1 MGATASVIDHSV
13 REPSKLTTRKVNSSR
28 VEQMV
33 SPKKKRRPSFFDDR
47 LKDNDDDLDDLLV
60 DSADSKGMQKATRR
74 ILVKALEEFLA
85 VHGTQLRSN
94 VIDLVVNSM
103 NPLVLY
109 RGQPVIKQGEI
120 GSFVYVIETG
130 NLAVTVNGEE
140 QESIPCGTLFGEL
153 ALLFDARRSA
163 TVTCTEKCKL
173 WSLNR
178 TAFKLIQRNAT
189 NLAIKQRMR
198 RLQVVKE
205 LAMLPSTALA
215 KLVTSLTPMSYKYGD
230 HLYTAGKCTTK
241 VMLIEE
247 GSVIILVPQALQHLS
262 QDDIDK
268 AVGVYRPNLLEQKKA
283 SRGLELGSITSFS
296 ITEGCVIG
304 MGILLGTY
312 LHLLSY
318 SAQYSCGILLE
329 LLLIS
334 VIVF

>member
-1 MGATASVIDHSV
+1 MGAAASVIDHSESELPKPKV
-13 REPSKLTTRKVNSSR
+13 TRKVNSYR
-28 VEQMV
+28 VQKV
-33 SPKKKRRPSFFDDR
+33 SSPKKKRRPSFFDDR
-47 LKDNDDDLDDLLV
+47 LKSDNEEDLDDAPV
-60 DSADSKGMQKATRR
+60 DSTDSNGMKKATRR
-74 ILVKALEEFLA
+74 ILVKAVEEFLA
-85 VHGTQLRSN
+85 VNGTQLRSN

-109 RGQPVIKQGEI
+109 RGQPVIRQGEI

-130 NLAVTVNGEE
+130 NLSVTVNGEE
-140 QESIPCGTLFGEL
+140 QESIPCGKLFGEL

-198 RLQVVKE
+198 RFQVVQE

-262 QDDIDK
+262 QEEIDK
-268 AVGVYRPNLLEQKKA
+268 AIGIYRPNTLEQKKQGK
-283 SRGLELGSITSFS
+283 GLELGTITSFS

-304 MGILLGTY
+304 MRILLGTCVKY
-312 LHLLSY
+312 VNLRSLY
-318 SAQYSCGILLE
+318 C
-329 LLLIS
+329 
-334 VIVF
+334 VC